1 MTTPSL
7 IRPESVVLV
16 SGGAKG
22 ITAQCVIRLAEQTG
36 CRFILAGRSALADT
50 EPAWAQGTHD
60 AAELKRRIM
69 DDQKANGQ
77 SPTPQTI
84 QRAYQALVSQREI
97 QATLDAVRNAGAQA
111 VYISADVTDTDDLR
125 RKLAPA
131 VEQLGPVT
139 GILHGAGSL
148 ADKRI
153 ENKTLADY
161 KKVFNPKVKG
171 LERLLSCVPA
181 DQLQFVVLFSS
192 VAGFYGNV
200 GQADYALANEI
211 LNKTAYRL
219 QRQYPDCRVIS
230 INWGPWEAGMVT
242 PELKKAF
249 AAQNIKMIP
258 VDVGTEIL
266 AGQLTGPGPVPTQ
279 IVVGSP
285 VSRPAAPVTD
295 NDRIWH
301 IERSLRLADNPFLQ
315 DHRIGGNPVLPA
327 TCGTSWMIH
336 ACEQLF
342 PGYVFSQMQDYRV
355 LKGIVFEDQEPRKYT
370 LDVKLVVSPS
380 SDALQLEATIWSHG
394 PNGRPRFHYRAGITL
409 VKSLPEP
416 VSGTPFSAAELAN
429 PAAIEGHTLYSDG
442 TLFHGPAFQ
451 GVQRVLTMSQ
461 EHIHMENFL
470 PALDARIQGQFPA
483 RSINPFLN
491 DAVVQA
497 LLIWSMQYDQAPC
510 LPASLERLENYCSMS
525 FGETYHVDLQIRSHS
540 ATSVVGDLLV
550 QDAAGKPYIRFVGLE
565 GTISKQLTRYI
576 GKGQPVDQ
584 VIAPV
589 TSG

>member
-1 MTTPSL
+1 MTPSL
-7 IRPESVVLV
+7 IQPDTVILA

-36 CRFILAGRSALADT
+36 CRFILVGRSALADT
-50 EPAWAQGTHD
+50 EPAWAQGTND
-60 AAELKRRIM
+60 AAELKLRIM
-69 DDQKANGQ
+69 NDQKAQGQ

-84 QRAYQALVSQREI
+84 QRAYHALVSQREI
-97 QATLDAVRNAGAQA
+97 QATLDAAQKDGGQA

-125 RKLAPA
+125 RKLVPA

-153 ENKTLADY
+153 EKKTRKDFE
-161 KKVFNPKVKG
+161 KVYNPKVKG
-171 LERLLSCVPA
+171 LESLMACIPA
-181 DQLQFVVLFSS
+181 DQLQFLVLFSS

-219 QRQYPDCRVIS
+219 RSQYPACRVIS

-258 VDVGTEIL
+258 VGVGTGIL
-266 AGQLTGPGPVPTQ
+266 ADQLTSPGPVPSQ

-285 VSRPAAPVTD
+285 LARPAAPVTD
-295 NDRIWH
+295 KDRVWH

-336 ACEQLF
+336 SCEQLF
-342 PGYVFSQMQDYRV
+342 PGYVFSQMQNYRV
-355 LKGIVFEDQEPRKYT
+355 LKGIVFEDQAPRKYT
-370 LDVKLVVSPS
+370 LDVKLADITP
-380 SDALQLEATIWSHG
+380 SDALHLETMIWSNA

-409 VKSLPEP
+409 VKSLPDT
-416 VSGTPFSAAELAN
+416 VSGTPFSSAELADSTGI
-429 PAAIEGHTLYSDG
+429 AGHELYADG

-451 GVQRVLTMSQ
+451 GVKRVLHIS
-461 EHIHMENFL
+461 EDSIHMENFL
-470 PALDARIQGQFPA
+470 PELDAHTQGQFPA
-483 RSINPFLN
+483 RSTNPFLN

-497 LLIWSMQYDQAPC
+497 LLIWSMHYYQAPC
-510 LPASLERLENYCSMS
+510 LPASLERLESFCSLS
-525 FGETYHVDLQIRSHS
+525 FGKIYHVDLQVRTHS
-540 ATSVVGDLLV
+540 PTSVIGDLLV
-550 QDAAGKPYIRFVGLE
+550 QDPAGKPYIRFVGLE
-565 GTISKQLTRYI
+565 GTISKQLKRYI
-576 GKGQPVDQ
+576 GNGQSVDQ
-584 VIAPV
+584 MAALT

>member
-7 IRPESVVLV
+7 IQSDTVVLV

-22 ITAQCVIRLAEQTG
+22 ITARCVIRLAEETG
-36 CRFILAGRSALADT
+36 CRFILVGRSALADT
-50 EPAWAQGTHD
+50 EPAWAQGIED

-69 DDQKANGQ
+69 EDQKAQGQ
-77 SPTPQTI
+77 APTPQTV
-84 QRAYQALVSQREI
+84 QSVWQALVSQREI
-97 QATLDAVRNAGAQA
+97 QATLNAVHKAGGQA

-125 RKLAPA
+125 RKLVPA
-131 VEQLGPVT
+131 VEQLGTVT

-153 ENKTLADY
+153 QNKTLADFE
-161 KKVFNPKVKG
+161 KVFNPKVKG
-171 LERLLSCVPA
+171 LESLLTCVPA

-219 QRQYPDCRVIS
+219 RRQYPACQVLS

-295 NDRIWH
+295 KDRIWH

-336 ACEQLF
+336 TCEQLF

-370 LDVKLVVSPS
+370 LDVKLVDSPS
-380 SDALQLEATIWSHG
+380 SHALQLEATIWSHA
-394 PNGRPRFHYRAGITL
+394 PNGHPRFHYRAGITL

-416 VSGTPFSAAELAN
+416 VSGIPFSAAELAN
-429 PAAIEGHTLYSDG
+429 PAAIAGHKLYADG

-451 GVQRVLTMSQ
+451 GVQRVLTMSK

-470 PALDARIQGQFPA
+470 PQLDARMQGQFPA
-483 RSINPFLN
+483 RSTNPFLN

-497 LLIWSMQYDQAPC
+497 LLIWSMQVDQAPC

-540 ATSVVGDLLV
+540 ATSVVGNLLV

-576 GKGQPVDQ
+576 GKGQPVEQ
-584 VIAPV
+584 EAAPV
-589 TSG
+589 TIE

>member
-1 MTTPSL
+1 MTTKNL
-7 IRPESVVLV
+7 IQPDTVILV
-16 SGGAKG
+16 SGGARG
-22 ITAQCVIRLAEQTG
+22 ITAQCVVRLAEEYG
-36 CRFILAGRSALADT
+36 CRFIMVGRSALAGT
-50 EPAWAQGTHD
+50 EPAWAQGIQD

-69 DDQKANGQ
+69 NDQKEQGQ
-77 SPTPQTI
+77 SPTPQTV
-84 QRAYQALVSQREI
+84 QRAWQTLVSQREI
-97 QATLDAVRNAGAQA
+97 QATLNAVAKAGGQA
-111 VYISADVTDTDDLR
+111 VYISADVTDTEDLR

-131 VEQLGPVT
+131 VGQLGPVT

-153 ENKTLADY
+153 ENKTQSDFE
-161 KKVFNPKVKG
+161 KVYNPKVKG
-171 LERLLSCVPA
+171 LESMLACVAP
-181 DQLQFVVLFSS
+181 DQLRFVVLFSS
-192 VAGFYGNV
+192 VAGFYGNL

-211 LNKTAYRL
+211 LNKTAHRL
-219 QRQYPDCRVIS
+219 RRQYPTCQVLS

-258 VDVGTEIL
+258 VDVGAGIL
-266 AGQLTGPGPVPTQ
+266 ASQLAGPGPVPVQ
-279 IVVGSP
+279 IVVGSA

-295 NDRIWH
+295 TNRVWH
-301 IERSLRLADNPFLQ
+301 IERSLRLADNPFLE

-355 LKGIVFEDQEPRKYT
+355 LKGIVFEDQTPETYT
-370 LDVKLVVSPS
+370 LEVKLADSPS
-380 SDALQLEATIWSHG
+380 PDALQLDTIIWSET
-394 PNGRPRFHYRAGITL
+394 PAGRPRFHYRAGITL

-416 VSGTPFSAAELAN
+416 LPGQPFPAAELAD
-429 PAAIEGHTLYSDG
+429 PAAIPGHRLYADG

-451 GVQRVLTMSQ
+451 GVQRVLTMSM
-461 EHIHMENFL
+461 EHIHMENSL
-470 PALDARIQGQFPA
+470 PQLDARIQGQFPA

-491 DAVVQA
+491 DSVVQA
-497 LLIWSMQYDQAPC
+497 LLIWTMQYYQAPC
-510 LPASLERLENYCSMS
+510 LPASLERLENYATLS
-525 FGETYHVDLQIRSHS
+525 FGTTYHVDLQIRSHS

-550 QDAAGKPYIRFVGLE
+550 QDQTGKPYIRFVGLE

-576 GKGQPVDQ
+576 GKVQPIDQ
-584 VIAPV
+584 TAALTVN
-589 TSG
+589 G